1 MGESAIAAGLWMRLD
16 DSVYRRIHNVIVP
29 AQNGTTQIDH
39 VLVSVFGIFV
49 VETKDRDGWIYGAPD
64 QPKWTQV
71 QHGKK
76 YQFQNPLRQN
86 YRHTKCLS
94 EYLGLDHDLFHS
106 VVIFTGESE
115 FKTPMPENVLDRG
128 LSRYITSFVERL
140 LTEKQVE
147 EIATTLRS
155 LKESS
160 GLSKSDH
167 LDSLRERHGSTTTC
181 PRCGGSLVERTA
193 KQGAHAGQSFLG
205 CSNYPR
211 CRFTRAV

>member
-1 MGESAIAAGLWMRLD
+1 MGESAIAAGLWMKLD

-29 AQNGTTQIDH
+29 TQNGTTQIDH

-49 VETKDRDGWIYGAPD
+49 VETKDRDGWIFGTPD

-94 EYLGLDHDLFHS
+94 EYLGLDHGLFHS

-115 FKTPMPENVLDRG
+115 FKTPMPENIIDRG
-128 LSRYITSFVERL
+128 LSRYIESFVERM
-140 LTEKQVE
+140 LTEDQVE
-147 EIATTLRS
+147 DIARTLRS
-155 LKESS
+155 LKDSS

-167 LDSLRERHGSTTTC
+167 LKSLEERHSSTTQC
-181 PRCGGSLVERTA
+181 PRCGGSLVSRIA

-211 CRFTRAV
+211 CRYTKGL

>member
-1 MGESAIAAGLWMRLD
+1 VGIFNSLKGWMGESAIAAGLWMKLD
-16 DSVYRRIHNVIVP
+16 DSVYPRIHNVIVP

-49 VETKDRDGWIYGAPD
+49 VETKDRDGWIFGAPD

-71 QHGKK
+71 LHGKK

-115 FKTPMPENVLDRG
+115 FKTPMPENV
-128 LSRYITSFVERL
+128 
-140 LTEKQVE
+140 
-147 EIATTLRS
+147 
-155 LKESS
+155 
-160 GLSKSDH
+160 
-167 LDSLRERHGSTTTC
+167 
-181 PRCGGSLVERTA
+181 
-193 KQGAHAGQSFLG
+193 
-205 CSNYPR
+205 
-211 CRFTRAV
+211 